1 MFSTLF
7 FLLLLL
13 NKNACADFILGEGL
27 EVSFRFRKGIV
38 YFKCYYK
45 LGEYWL
51 GKVVISAIMVSFLLV
66 ENVIYSGIFPVEI
79 FYYISFS
86 LYRNE
91 LSVDKTKK
99 KKRRELTE
107 EQKQEIKDAFELFDT
122 DKDRAIN
129 YHELK
134 VEVFF
139 KQFYSNVCSI
149 VSS

>member
-1 MFSTLF
+1 MPVLILF
-7 FLLLLL
+7 WVGDWRYRSDFTRELSISNVIL
-13 NKNACADFILGEGL
+13 NWE
-27 EVSFRFRKGIV
+27 
-38 YFKCYYK
+38 YK
-45 LGEYWL
+45 LREYWL

-79 FYYISFS
+79 FCYISFS

>member
-1 MFSTLF
+1 M
-7 FLLLLL
+7 LLL
-13 NKNACADFILGEGL
+13 NKNACADFILDGGL
-27 EVSFRFRKGIV
+27 EVSFRFHKELSISHV
-38 YFKCYYK
+38 ILNWEYK

-51 GKVVISAIMVSFLLV
+51 GKVVIYAIMVSFLLV

-79 FYYISFS
+79 FCYISFS

>member
-1 MFSTLF
+1 
-7 FLLLLL
+7 
-13 NKNACADFILGEGL
+13 
-27 EVSFRFRKGIV
+27 
-38 YFKCYYK
+38 
-45 LGEYWL
+45 
-51 GKVVISAIMVSFLLV
+51 MVSFLLV

>member
-1 MFSTLF
+1 MPVLILF
-7 FLLLLL
+7 WVGDWRYHSDFTRELSISNVIL
-13 NKNACADFILGEGL
+13 NWE
-27 EVSFRFRKGIV
+27 
-38 YFKCYYK
+38 YK

-66 ENVIYSGIFPVEI
+66 ENVIYSGVFPVEI